1 MGDVVGDDGEPPG
14 EGGGANEHVLNV
26 DRPAYGPEMGQHVAG
41 HHGFFGSDAQDLDPL
56 EDLALDPAP
65 EGTVIPTPDGPMT
78 QLHDA
83 DARGE
88 QRVSGV
94 LAELLEQVGIGRF
107 PDEPALDG

>member
-14 EGGGANEHVLNV
+14 EGGGANEHVLNG

-41 HHGFFGSDAQDLDPL
+41 HHGFFF